1 LNTISEKR
9 QRNECRQSRRH
20 YYDDRVPGQTLVEFA
35 FILPIFLLLL
45 LGVVQVILI
54 GGAALAV
61 NQAAVTCARYAALNP
76 TSDQTALN
84 TYMKSIASPV
94 INDSYLKTLSLSG
107 APPRTTGSAV
117 GITVTYDLTGK
128 LFLGSSFFGLSFPST
143 VAITE
148 TMTSE

>member
-1 LNTISEKR
+1 MNTLCEKR
-9 QRNECRQSRRH
+9 QRNVCRSSRRH
-20 YYDDRVPGQTLVEFA
+20 YFVDRASGQTLVEFA
-35 FILPIFLLLL
+35 FILPIFLFLM

-61 NQAAVTCARYAALNP
+61 NQAAMSCARYAALNP
-76 TSDQTALN
+76 ATDQTALN

-94 INDSYLKTLSLSG
+94 INDSHLKTLSLTG

-117 GITVTYDLTGK
+117 GITITYDLTGK
-128 LFLGSSFFGLSFPST
+128 LFLGTSFLGLTFPST
-143 VAITE
+143 VAVTE

>member
-1 LNTISEKR
+1 LNNFCEKR
-9 QRNECRQSRRH
+9 QRNVSRRSRRH
-20 YYDDRVPGQTLVEFA
+20 YFDDRASGQTLVEFA
-35 FILPIFLLLL
+35 FILPIFLFLM
-45 LGVVQVILI
+45 LGVVQVILV

-61 NQAAVTCARYAALNP
+61 NQAAMSCARYAALNP

-94 INDSYLKTLSLSG
+94 INDSYLKTLSLTG

-117 GITVTYDLTGK
+117 GITITYDLTGK
-128 LFLGSSFFGLSFPST
+128 LFLGTSFLGLTFPST
-143 VAITE
+143 VAVTE